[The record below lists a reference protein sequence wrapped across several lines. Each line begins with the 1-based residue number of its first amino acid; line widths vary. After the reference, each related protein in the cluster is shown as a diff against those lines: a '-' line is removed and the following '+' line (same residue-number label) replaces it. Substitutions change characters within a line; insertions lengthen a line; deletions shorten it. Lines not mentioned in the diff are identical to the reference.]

1 MARGSKG
8 AWARTR
14 FRDEWEV
21 AIGGSHTQIALTK
34 GGDANLVIFVVSVD
48 EPGTDDRRLDETEQ
62 LVLQA
67 LNRGQ

>member
-1 MARGSKG
+1 MVRGSKD

-21 AIGGSHTQIALTK
+21 ATGGSHTQVALTK
-34 GGDANLVIFVVSVD
+34 GGDANLVIFIVSAD
-48 EPGTDDRRLDETEQ
+48 DPGTDDRRIDEAEQ
-62 LVLQA
+62 LVLRA

>member
-34 GGDANLVIFVVSVD
+34 GGDANLVIFVVSVG